1 MPIDG
6 TGFDW
11 RDGGDSIGEPVVTC
25 RFIATGVIN
34 GWAKTVAFAAGEF
47 SPRAELLSNG
57 TTVTSTVYDVNRCN
71 GKICVSCFS
80 FHFQY
85 HLTCEC
91 RRNRTNY
98 GCRKRKD
105 LLSSRLFTVVWRPRV
120 AGTWWKFKFVM
131 INRFSIGEKVCVQ
144 K

>member
-25 RFIATGVIN
+25 HFITTGVIN

-57 TTVTSTVYDVNRCN
+57 TTVTSAVYDVNRCN
-71 GKICVSCFS
+71 GKCVFLV
-80 FHFQY
+80 F
-85 HLTCEC
+85 
-91 RRNRTNY
+91 
-98 GCRKRKD
+98 
-105 LLSSRLFTVVWRPRV
+105 LF
-120 AGTWWKFKFVM
+120 
-131 INRFSIGEKVCVQ
+131 IFSII
-144 K
+144 